1 MQRSA
6 NLGRNAQR
14 GSCIVVGK
22 IWFSDENVRDLEVA
36 QALVERE
43 QRGFRECGENNRIGA
58 RSGWPRFAGRVHRL
72 SELVTV
78 WHVGADHDVVGAE
91 LIGWLNGCSWWN
103 LP

>member
-43 QRGFRECGENNRIGA
+43 QSVFRGCGENNRMGA
-58 RSGWPRFAGRVHRL
+58 GGGWPIFTSRVHRL
-72 SELVTV
+72 SELVAMR
-78 WHVGADHDVVGAE
+78 HVGANRDVVGDE
-91 LIGWLNGCSWWN
+91 RIGWLNGCSWWN